1 MVSPYKR
8 ATKPKVKKPLPKK
21 PMATLKQS
29 IASMKNRRVNAR
41 TKKRVEP
48 DTLIESARKLN
59 RQAPVASDPIKKKK
73 KVKQDGKPSSKVTP
87 NKKPVKQDGKPP
99 KKKAAPPKKKAT
111 PPKKK
116 YDTPKKKPTPPK
128 KKVAPPKK
136 KAVAAKKGE
145 PKSIAEAKRMGKAYF
160 MGKNK
165 AGKLVK
171 KAAVTAEMLKK
182 SGHKDLR
189 AYLNHGGKKVN
200 KKTVNT

>member
-1 MVSPYKR
+1 MVSPYKK
-8 ATKPKVKKPLPKK
+8 ATKPKPKKPL
-21 PMATLKQS
+21 ATLEQS
-29 IASMKNRRVNAR
+29 IASMKKRRVNAE

-48 DTLIESARKLN
+48 LSLKESAIKLN
-59 RQAPVASDPIKKKK
+59 RQAPVASDPPKKKK

-99 KKKAAPPKKKAT
+99 RKKAT

-128 KKVAPPKK
+128 KKTNPPKK
-136 KAVAAKKGE
+136 KVVAAKKGE
-145 PKSIAEAKRMGKAYF
+145 PKSIAEAKRMGKSYF
-160 MGKNK
+160 MSKNK
-165 AGKLVK
+165 SGKLVK

>member
-59 RQAPVASDPIKKKK
+59 TQPPIASDPPKKKK

-99 KKKAAPPKKKAT
+99 KKKPTTPKKKPAPPKKKT
-111 PPKKK
+111 
-116 YDTPKKKPTPPK
+116 
-128 KKVAPPKK
+128 
-136 KAVAAKKGE
+136 VAAKKGE
-145 PKSIAEAKRMGKAYF
+145 PKSIAEAKRMGKSYF
-160 MGKNK
+160 MSKNK